1 MKKKEWVYREALYT
15 TMELKEKKLT
25 QFSLAQKLKISLS
38 TVNNALRPLVKMGAV
53 DATRMGFRVTDEEKF
68 LAYWAS
74 MRNLE
79 KDIQYQTRT
88 NSAVSDVEKSMPSG
102 VIYTAYSGYKFK
114 FREVP
119 ADYSE
124 VYVYSGEEALEEI
137 KARFPETEG
146 PANLFILRTDSNLT
160 ALSTGNIAPLCQLY
174 VDLWNLREWYA
185 KDFLKA
191 LERRF
196 GW

>member
-15 TMELKEKKLT
+15 IMELKEKKLT
-25 QFSLAQKLKISLS
+25 QLSLAPKLKISLS

-53 DATRMGFRVTDEEKF
+53 DVTGMGFRVTDEEK
-68 LAYWAS
+68 LAAYWAS
-74 MRNLE
+74 IRDLE
-79 KDIQYQTRT
+79 KDIKYQTRVD
-88 NSAVSDVEKSMPSG
+88 APVSDIEKNMPPG
-102 VIYTAYSGYKFK
+102 IIYTAYSGYKFK
-114 FREVP
+114 FGDVP

-124 VYVYSGEEALEEI
+124 VYIYASPDMHEI
-137 KARFPETEG
+137 KARFPELKG
-146 PANLFILRTDSNLT
+146 PPNLFVLVADPQLISI
-160 ALSTGNIAPLCQLY
+160 SKESIAPSCQLY
-174 VDLWNLREWYA
+174 VDLWNLKEWYA

>member
-1 MKKKEWVYREALYT
+1 MKKKERVYREALYT

-25 QFSLAQKLKISLS
+25 QLSLARKLGISLS
-38 TVNNALRPLVKMGAV
+38 TVNNALKPLVKMGAV
-53 DATRMGFRVTDEEKF
+53 DVSGMGFRITDEEK
-68 LAYWAS
+68 LAAYWAS

-79 KDIQYQTRT
+79 KDVRYKTRVG
-88 NSAVSDVEKSMPSG
+88 ALVSEIEKSMPPG
-102 VIYTAYSGYKFK
+102 VVYTAYSGYKFK
-114 FREVP
+114 FSDVP

-124 VYVYSGEEALEEI
+124 VYVYTSDMDEI
-137 KARFPETEG
+137 KARFPELKG
-146 PANLFILRTDSNLT
+146 PSNLFVLEADSHLV
-160 ALSTGNIAPLCQLY
+160 SISKEGIAPSCQLY
-174 VDLWNLREWYA
+174 VDLWNLKEWYA

>member
-1 MKKKEWVYREALYT
+1 MKKKEWVYREVLYT

-25 QFSLAQKLKISLS
+25 QLSLAQKLKISLS

-53 DATRMGFRVTDEEKF
+53 DATRMGFRVTDEEK
-68 LAYWAS
+68 LAAYWAS
-74 MRNLE
+74 IRNLE
-79 KDIQYQTRT
+79 KDIKYQTRVD
-88 NSAVSDVEKSMPSG
+88 APVSDIEKSMPSD

-114 FREVP
+114 FGDVP

-124 VYVYSGEEALEEI
+124 VYIYASPDMDEI
-137 KARFPETEG
+137 KTRFPELKG
-146 PANLFILRTDSNLT
+146 PPNLFVLAADPQLARVSKG
-160 ALSTGNIAPLCQLY
+160 SIAPSCQLY
-174 VDLWNLREWYA
+174 VDLWNLKEWYA